1 LITGIQEYLVFNPF
15 EAQIDTGN
23 MMQAL
28 LKRLFLK
35 NILIL
40 NQQTVTSY
48 YDKGDGVEVAL
59 KDFSYSTKKNTF
71 ATNGFANALIMLL

>member
-1 LITGIQEYLVFNPF
+1 
-15 EAQIDTGN
+15 

-28 LKRLFLK
+28 LKRAVSKIF
-35 NILIL
+35 LIL

-59 KDFSYSTKKNTF
+59 KILVTAQKKTF
-71 ATNGFANALIMLL
+71 DEWFCKCTNWRC